1 MPNNC
6 IGFFEIYCCENVPSN
21 IGYLLSLFSYNN
33 VLLSYTDLNIA
44 EKEGPKL
51 TTYANEWST
60 PRDDQTRIPFE
71 PKRKPV
77 LNTNFQGEWTAN
89 IENVRPTQDGQIR
102 PSRPSFGNRNTDYER
117 IPYDP
122 RENNNWNSL
131 GSRRP
136 PQSNIGDATSEDN
149 LGKKFKFLTVI
160 SVPVVLN

>member
-1 MPNNC
+1 M
-6 IGFFEIYCCENVPSN
+6 NVS
-21 IGYLLSLFSYNN
+21 
-33 VLLSYTDLNIA
+33 

-60 PRDDQTRIPFE
+60 PRDDFQTRIPFV

-89 IENVRPTQDGQIR
+89 IENVRPTQEPGQIR
-102 PSRPSFGNRNTDYER
+102 PSRPTFGSRNTDYEK

-122 RENNNWNSL
+122 RENTNWNLL

-136 PQSNIGDATSEDN
+136 PQSNIGDATSEAN
-149 LGKKFKFLTVI
+149 LGEKCSFFDYEHF
-160 SVPVVLN
+160 